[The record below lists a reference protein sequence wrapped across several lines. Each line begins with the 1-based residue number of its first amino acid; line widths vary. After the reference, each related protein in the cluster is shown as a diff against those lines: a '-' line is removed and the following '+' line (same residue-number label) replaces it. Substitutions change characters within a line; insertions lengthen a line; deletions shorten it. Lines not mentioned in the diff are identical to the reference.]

1 MCSPLFCLG
10 ESAVAEAGVNFIE
23 CKETFCVCISKD
35 YGGRMAEGKITKNV
49 SVMCFHDELC
59 QVYNALMTA
68 LSLLREG
75 SKVTIFFGSRGVNA
89 LHKDKVND
97 LKCMPD
103 QPKEIGDAVMKRMEE
118 MNLPTAEELLF
129 MLYKEGARIFA
140 CPLNVPLF
148 GMTKADFIEGVEV
161 ANPAVYYKEVVI
173 KADMNLTF

>member
-1 MCSPLFCLG
+1 M
-10 ESAVAEAGVNFIE
+10 E
-23 CKETFCVCISKD
+23 
-35 YGGRMAEGKITKNV
+35 KIIKNV

-89 LHKDKVND
+89 IHKDKVKD

-103 QPKEIGDAVMKRMEE
+103 APEEVSNAVMNKMEE
-118 MNLPTAEELLF
+118 MNLPTVEDLF
-129 MLYKEGARIFA
+129 VMLHMEGARLLA

-148 GMTKADFIEGVEV
+148 GMNRDNFVEGVEI
-161 ANPAVYYKEVVI
+161 ANPATYYKEVVV

>member
-1 MCSPLFCLG
+1 M
-10 ESAVAEAGVNFIE
+10 E
-23 CKETFCVCISKD
+23 
-35 YGGRMAEGKITKNV
+35 KIIKNV
-49 SVMCFHDELC
+49 SIMCFHDELC

-89 LHKDKVND
+89 IHKDKVKD

-103 QPKEIGDAVMKRMEE
+103 APEEVSNAVMTKMEE
-118 MNLPTAEELLF
+118 MNLPTVEDLF
-129 MLYKEGARIFA
+129 VMLHMEGARLLA

-148 GMTKADFIEGVEV
+148 GMNRDNFVEGVEI
-161 ANPAVYYKEVVI
+161 ANPATYYKEVVV

>member
-1 MCSPLFCLG
+1 M
-10 ESAVAEAGVNFIE
+10 E
-23 CKETFCVCISKD
+23 
-35 YGGRMAEGKITKNV
+35 KIIKNV

-89 LHKDKVND
+89 IHKDKVKD

-103 QPKEIGDAVMKRMEE
+103 APEEVSNAVMKKMEE
-118 MNLPTAEELLF
+118 MNLPTVEDLF
-129 MLYKEGARIFA
+129 VMLHMEGARLLA

-148 GMTKADFIEGVEV
+148 GMNRDNFVEGVEI
-161 ANPAVYYKEVVI
+161 ADPATYYKEVVV

>member
-1 MCSPLFCLG
+1 M
-10 ESAVAEAGVNFIE
+10 
-23 CKETFCVCISKD
+23 T
-35 YGGRMAEGKITKNV
+35 KITKNV
-49 SVMCFHDELC
+49 SIMCFHDELC

-89 LHKDKVND
+89 IHKDKVKE
-97 LKCMPD
+97 LKCLPD
-103 QPKEIGDAVMKRMEE
+103 QPKEMGDAVMKRMEE
-118 MNLPTAEELLF
+118 MELPSVEDLF
-129 MLYKEGARIFA
+129 VMLHMEGAKLLA

-148 GMTKADFIEGVEV
+148 GMSKADFIEGVEV